1 MSFATPAMTSSAVV
15 SEPLPNIV
23 KPSSGFQLK
32 QAANNRDVI
41 DFAGAVSIQT
51 EEPVAVEPMAVEPKV
66 EIKAKITAKHENDDL
81 QTTLLRQAQEQ
92 MRNIRS
98 SSGMTTKGQE
108 KMLTHADTSHMNREE
123 ILALK
128 KEFQLLTKKGVQPD
142 FDSWVRC
149 NSSRKDISMITGGN
163 AMLHKQYVQL
173 CEACHVSAV
182 PAKTACAPSTTGV
195 ISTMQSMEHRI
206 SKLETQCNEHEDG
219 LLHHTKVMQ
228 KVGSQVKEYT
238 QAAQKTSSDIQSMR
252 SELKK
257 MDLNAQKHTRTLSNY
272 SSQLQDLDVGMKHHT
287 DVLQHV
293 SDGLKQHKTILSNQ
307 QKNAKLPQVSGKV
320 CEDTHFQCYENMRR
334 LLNED

>member
-15 SEPLPNIV
+15 SNPLPDTV
-23 KPSSGFQLK
+23 KPASAFQLK
-32 QAANNRDVI
+32 QAVQNRDVI
-41 DFAGAVSIQT
+41 DFAGAVSIQA
-51 EEPVAVEPMAVEPKV
+51 EEPVAVEPTV
-66 EIKAKITAKHENDDL
+66 EIKAKITAKHQNEDL

-98 SSGMTTKGQE
+98 SSGLTTRKQE
-108 KMLTHADTSHMNREE
+108 KMLTQGDVSQMSRGE

-128 KEFQLLTKKGVQPD
+128 KEFQALTKKGVEPD

-149 NSSRKDISMITGGN
+149 NSSRKEISMITGGN

-173 CEACHVSAV
+173 CEACRVSAV
-182 PAKTACAPSTTGV
+182 PAKTASAASTTSV
-195 ISTMQSMEHRI
+195 SSTMKSMQDRI

-219 LLHHTKVMQ
+219 LLHHTQVMQ
-228 KVGSQVKEYT
+228 KVGSQVNEYT

-257 MDLNAQKHTRTLSNY
+257 MDLNAQKHTKTLSNY
-272 SSQLQDLDVGMKHHT
+272 SSQLQDLDVGLKHHT
-287 DVLQHV
+287 EVLQHV

-334 LLNED
+334 LLNEE

>member
-15 SEPLPNIV
+15 STPLPDIV
-23 KPSSGFQLK
+23 KPASGFQLK
-32 QAANNRDVI
+32 QAVQNRDVI
-41 DFAGAVSIQT
+41 DFAGAVSIQA
-51 EEPVAVEPMAVEPKV
+51 EEPVAVEPKV
-66 EIKAKITAKHENDDL
+66 EIKAKITAKHQNEDL

-98 SSGMTTKGQE
+98 SSGLTTKKQE
-108 KMLTHADTSHMNREE
+108 KILTKSDTSQMSRDE

-128 KEFQLLTKKGVQPD
+128 KEFQTLTKKGVEPD

-149 NSSRKDISMITGGN
+149 NSSRKEISMITGGN

-173 CEACHVSAV
+173 CEACRVSAV
-182 PAKTACAPSTTGV
+182 PAKTASAASTTSV
-195 ISTMQSMEHRI
+195 SSAMKSMQDRI

-219 LLHHTKVMQ
+219 LLHHTQVMQ

-238 QAAQKTSSDIQSMR
+238 KAAQKTSSDIQSMR

-257 MDLNAQKHTRTLSNY
+257 MDLNAQKHTKTLSNY
-272 SSQLQDLDVGMKHHT
+272 SSQLQDLDVGLKHHT

>member
-15 SEPLPNIV
+15 SEPLPDIV
-23 KPSSGFQLK
+23 KPASGFQLK
-32 QAANNRDVI
+32 QTVQNRDVI
-41 DFAGAVSIQT
+41 DFAGAVSIQA
-51 EEPVAVEPMAVEPKV
+51 EEPVAVEPKV
-66 EIKAKITAKHENDDL
+66 EIKAKITAKHENEDL

-98 SSGMTTKGQE
+98 SSGLTTKKRE
-108 KMLTHADTSHMNREE
+108 KMLTQGDTSQMSRDE

-128 KEFQLLTKKGVQPD
+128 KEFQTLTKKGVEPD

-149 NSSRKDISMITGGN
+149 NSSRKEISMITGGN

-173 CEACHVSAV
+173 CEACRVSAV
-182 PAKTACAPSTTGV
+182 PAKTASAASTTSV
-195 ISTMQSMEHRI
+195 SSTMKGMQDRI
-206 SKLETQCNEHEDG
+206 SKLEMQCNEHEDG
-219 LLHHTKVMQ
+219 LLHHTQVMQ

-257 MDLNAQKHTRTLSNY
+257 MDLNAQKHAKTLSNY
-272 SSQLQDLDVGMKHHT
+272 NSQLQDLDVGLKHHT

-334 LLNED
+334 LLNEE